1 MKTIEEEKAEALTL
15 WFGFLSE
22 EEFKA
27 LPEEY
32 SPLVRLSDKGNII
45 VAGLNRRVL
54 IVDPHGH
61 CYWLLVDEKLIH
73 ASRLRRGSSSVLS
86 RSIQGGV

>member
-1 MKTIEEEKAEALTL
+1 MKTIEEEKADALTL
-15 WFGFLSE
+15 WFGFLTE

-45 VAGLNRRVL
+45 VAGLNGRVL
-54 IVDPHGH
+54 IVDPHGDY
-61 CYWLLVDEKLIH
+61 YWLLVTFEKGLVECVVKI
-73 ASRLRRGSSSVLS
+73 V
-86 RSIQGGV
+86 QGGV